1 MVGPS
6 YLSDIAVDDIY
17 LTKGTCCHLRQE
29 KFDAGLI
36 GEFLFFQMNSPSLLS
51 LLRVRSVREGKDPDI
66 DLARVPTRYCV
77 LGRALPPYTKVFFA
91 RRLTMI
97 NSFFS
102 SHMTMLE
109 HY

>member
-29 KFDAGLI
+29 NFDAGLI
-36 GEFLFFQMNSPSLLS
+36 GEFLCFQMNPLSLLS

-77 LGRALPPYTKVFFA
+77 LGRALPPYTKVFL
-91 RRLTMI
+91 RDV
-97 NSFFS
+97 
-102 SHMTMLE
+102 
-109 HY
+109 

>member
-36 GEFLFFQMNSPSLLS
+36 GEFLCFEMSSPSLLS
-51 LLRVRSVREGKDPDI
+51 LLRVRSIHEGEDPDI
-66 DLARVPTRYCV
+66 DLAHVPTREIWEQD
-77 LGRALPPYTKVFFA
+77 TVFSGERFH
-91 RRLTMI
+91 LSCHLKQKYFCETF
-97 NSFFS
+97 NSF
-102 SHMTMLE
+102 
-109 HY
+109 